1 MSMEIFDPYHESRGT
16 SRLVLLPLADEV
28 CFPQTELRLQ
38 VIDPDYQELVS
49 ELFLEVGDRAWLG
62 TVLLRPEHEESEDRG
77 PVVFTAGT
85 ATRLLDYEMHDDG
98 CDIVLRGE
106 YRFQVEREL
115 GTSPRLEGL
124 VRPLTEPHLGEGIEV
139 QDLQRELLDC
149 TISLARQLGD
159 RFALDDEQF
168 SDLLCGANFEQVVNQ
183 LSTHLDLSPL
193 RKLKLLQDPL
203 PERARHLA
211 EILRS
216 RCQVLDTLAPF
227 RHLATAA
234 NHN

>member
-1 MSMEIFDPYHESRGT
+1 MKIFDPNDPMQGT
-16 SRLVLLPLADEV
+16 SRLVLFPLADEV

-49 ELFLEVGDRAWLG
+49 DLFLEVGNRAWLG
-62 TVLLRPEHEESEDRG
+62 TVLLRPEHEENAVQG
-77 PVVFTAGT
+77 PMVFTAGT
-85 ATRLLDYEMHDDG
+85 AARLLDYEMHDEG

-115 GTSPRLEGL
+115 GESPRLEGL
-124 VRPLTEPHLGEGIEV
+124 VRPLSEPRLSEGIEV
-139 QDLQRELLDC
+139 QHLQRELLDC
-149 TISLARQLGD
+149 TLSLARQLGD
-159 RFALDDEQF
+159 RFPLDDEQF
-168 SDLLCGANFEQVVNQ
+168 SDLLCGADFEQVVNQ
-183 LSTHLDLSPL
+183 LSAHLDLSPL

-216 RCQVLDTLAPF
+216 RCQVLDTLTPF
-227 RHLATAA
+227 RHLAAA
-234 NHN
+234 ADRN

>member
-1 MSMEIFDPYHESRGT
+1 MSMKSFDPKGT
-16 SRLVLLPLADEV
+16 SRLMLFPLADEV

-38 VIDPDYQELVS
+38 VIDPGYQELVS
-49 ELFLEVGDRAWLG
+49 DLFLEVGDRACLG
-62 TVLLRPEHEESEDRG
+62 TVLLRPEQDGKEAQG
-77 PVVFTAGT
+77 PMVFTAGT
-85 ATRLLDYEMHDDG
+85 ATRLLDYEMHDEG
-98 CDIVLRGE
+98 CDILLRGE

-115 GTSPRLEGL
+115 GEGPRLEGL
-124 VRPLTEPHLGEGIEV
+124 VRPLTEPRLSAGIEV

-159 RFALDDEQF
+159 RFPLDDEQLG
-168 SDLLCGANFEQVVNQ
+168 DLLCGATFEQVVNQ
-183 LSTHLDLSPL
+183 LSAHLDFSPL

-216 RCQVLDTLAPF
+216 RCQVLDALNPF
-227 RHLATAA
+227 RHLAASA
-234 NHN
+234 NRN